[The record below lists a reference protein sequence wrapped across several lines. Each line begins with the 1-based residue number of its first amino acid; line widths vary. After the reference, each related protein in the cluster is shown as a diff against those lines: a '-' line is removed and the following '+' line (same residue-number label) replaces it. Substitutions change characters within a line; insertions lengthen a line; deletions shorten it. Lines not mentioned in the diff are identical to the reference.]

1 MCFCSGPRG
10 ACPWSSSVRRLE
22 DLRTMKFLSIA
33 CQVEW
38 HYPVYVAHCTW
49 QKTCLIWSDGK
60 EDRTHLQSQRGGP
73 QGNQTCN
80 SDLRFPLPSGAQ
92 LSKVSSIPRLV
103 LSLVMTWLKP
113 SQDKCS
119 HRAPVGRE
127 RHSPHTEQTQFSGPL
142 PGCRTALSQ
151 FLENCGECPDGLQ
164 AGARRE
170 VSLPP
175 TTRAAYVDTQ

>member
-1 MCFCSGPRG
+1 MWLIARGRKHALSGQMERKIGLICKAREVGPKATKHATQTSG
-10 ACPWSSSVRRLE
+10 FPFLPVLSSL
-22 DLRTMKFLSIA
+22 
-33 CQVEW
+33 
-38 HYPVYVAHCTW
+38 
-49 QKTCLIWSDGK
+49 
-60 EDRTHLQSQRGGP
+60 
-73 QGNQTCN
+73 
-80 SDLRFPLPSGAQ
+80 
-92 LSKVSSIPRLV
+92 KVSSIPRLV